1 MKTPSVP
8 LLLTLCVLGGA
19 STAAHARDELMQAL
33 AQRSGCAQC
42 HSVGTD
48 RSALDDALPLG
59 PSWQEVA
66 AKYQGQRGA
75 AKQLVRAVRAGSS
88 ADGAHWRGQ
97 VAGQAMPPNAVAIS
111 ERDARRL
118 VRWILSL

>member
-1 MKTPSVP
+1 MKQPSVS
-8 LLLTLCVLGGA
+8 LWLALCVLGGI
-19 STAAHARDELMQAL
+19 SSAAHARDELMQAL
-33 AQRSGCAQC
+33 AQRSGCTQC
-42 HSVGTD
+42 HSIGAD
-48 RSALDDALPLG
+48 RSALDDTLPLG

-75 AKQLVRAVRAGSS
+75 ARQLVRAVRAGSS
-88 ADGAHWRGQ
+88 ADSAHWRGQ
-97 VAGQAMPPNAVAIS
+97 VAGQAMPPNAVVVS